1 MRAASDVRETPMR
14 LSIPRVWVVTET
26 VAPLRYGWDG
36 KRLIVAR
43 PGTPS
48 AHRRLLWLDRNLPLM
63 AGVAVLVVLL
73 TFRPQAPSV
82 GVILAILPIL
92 AVILAVRRSTQLLR
106 ADLRI
111 LTVASVDVDNSHQG
125 TSSRRLF
132 GECVDE
138 LRAMDRD
145 LRRNRITPVEFER
158 RWHDVYEALP
168 SHRLRK

>member
-1 MRAASDVRETPMR
+1 MR
-14 LSIPRVWVVTET
+14 LSTPRVWVVTET
-26 VAPLRYGWDG
+26 TAPLRYGWDG

-48 AHRRLLWLDRNLPLM
+48 VHRRLLWLDRNLPLI
-63 AGVAVLVVLL
+63 AGVALLFVLL

-82 GVILAILPIL
+82 GIILAIIPIL
-92 AVILAVRRSTQLLR
+92 AGIIAVRRSTQLLR

-132 GECVDE
+132 RDCVEE
-138 LRAMDRD
+138 LRNMERD

-158 RWHDVYEALP
+158 RWNDVYEALP
-168 SHRLRK
+168 RQRVDRRVS